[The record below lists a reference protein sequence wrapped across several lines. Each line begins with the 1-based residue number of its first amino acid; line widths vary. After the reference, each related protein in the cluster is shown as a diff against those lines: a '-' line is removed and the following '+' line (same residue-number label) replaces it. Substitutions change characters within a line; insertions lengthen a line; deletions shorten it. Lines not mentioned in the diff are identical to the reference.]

1 MFQLSIDL
9 SRWCNTL
16 LKLFRRRIAHLIV
29 GRVLRMWGWR
39 IHGQT
44 RRQREEFQDNLLS
57 LRPSANPKELWDI
70 WVLTKQTNVYMV
82 PKACTD
88 PDTVLT
94 CVVMQGVWL
103 ASSVQH
109 KNHKQDL
116 HHAEGDLSLG
126 IPVPATSLCVCFFF
140 LILKWFTIFCDSLMH
155 INTNIHIYWW

>member
-88 PDTVLT
+88 RDTVLT
-94 CVVMQGVWL
+94 CVVMQSVWL
-103 ASSVQH
+103 HQYSTRTTNRTYTTQ
-109 KNHKQDL
+109 KEDL
-116 HHAEGDLSLG
+116 TLG
-126 IPVPATSLCVCFFF
+126 IPVPATSLCVGFFIF
-140 LILKWFTIFCDSLMH
+140 PFWKWFTIFCDSLMH
-155 INTNIHIYWW
+155 INTNIHIYRW